1 MWTLLVGYV
10 LSSIFENQTVKL
22 FENLFSNKNL
32 MLIGIIVGWF
42 FQEFTPEEYGIP
54 GGKKFII
61 DYDYRY
67 RTITQMLLIT
77 KRFLFYIHLVS
88 ILELG
93 TLLVLIGLY
102 CFILKNIQFFKIDIL
117 RIKIKRVMIF
127 IKNIIKD
134 IDLPE
139 FKISRL
145 WSFWTWTFY
154 ETVLY
159 SFIFFLIRYGFFNIY
174 SWKDLLFIFR
184 PIFYFLFLLFV
195 LYSLFLFCYLFYL
208 SIMNKI
214 YKNIALLL
222 KIISKKIIVYFLYW
236 FLILKLIVFDIEIQN
251 LTNENFFKEIFFK
264 VLLFLI

>member
-102 CFILKNIQFFKIDIL
+102 CFILKNIQFFKTDSLI
-117 RIKIKRVMIF
+117 IKIKRVIIF

-139 FKISRL
+139 FKISRF

-159 SFIFFLIRYGFFNIY
+159 SFIFFLIRYGFFKVY
-174 SWKDLLFIFR
+174 SWKDLLFIIR
-184 PIFYFLFLLFV
+184 PIFYLIFILFI
-195 LYSLFLFCYLFYL
+195 LYSLFMFCYLFYL
-208 SIMNKI
+208 AIMNKI
-214 YKNIALLL
+214 HKNIALIL
-222 KIISKKIIVYFLYW
+222 KVISKKITVYFLYL
-236 FLILKLIVFDIEIQN
+236 FIILKLIVFDIEIQN